1 MENELS
7 KKTLEAMRPSIASG
21 LSRLRVPRSDC
32 HMAIVGEPHY
42 PGWELRFRLRLNDDP
57 EGGLRG
63 HLLVRVSV
71 VPFYPGNVSLEF
83 ALTTPNGDFFGGS
96 VPPVPV
102 DSSEEEIAHNLVYL
116 LHEFDPDAWPVTYDD
131 DEESTDE

>member
-1 MENELS
+1 MEIELT
-7 KKTLEAMRPSIASG
+7 KATLEAMRPRIASA

-32 HMAIVGEPHY
+32 EMFLVGEPHY

-57 EGGLRG
+57 EGSLRG

-71 VPFYPGNVSLEF
+71 VPFFPGNVSLEF
-83 ALTTPNGDFFGGS
+83 ALTMPNGDTYGGS

-102 DSSEEEIAHNLVYL
+102 DSREKVIAGNLVDL
-116 LHEFDPDAWPVTYDD
+116 FHEFDPEAWPVTYDD
-131 DEESTDE
+131 ESTDE